1 MTAKKNISA
10 DHVKKLRD
18 QTGASVMDCKK
29 ALEKSGGDIE
39 QGIEYLKKSGKEKA
53 GKKAERATKEGVVAA
68 YIHSNKKIGAM
79 VEIRS
84 ETDFVAKNSEFQEL
98 AYDIA
103 MHVAAM
109 APKFLS
115 FGEVSEK
122 DKKDYEGMVREELAT
137 QNKPAD
143 IVEKIVEGK
152 VRKYFEELSLLE
164 QNFVKNPDVTV
175 GDMIKEKIAKIG
187 ENIQV
192 ERMERFEI

>member
-1 MTAKKNISA
+1 
-10 DHVKKLRD
+10 
-18 QTGASVMDCKK
+18 
-29 ALEKSGGDIE
+29 
-39 QGIEYLKKSGKEKA
+39 
-53 GKKAERATKEGVVAA
+53 
-68 YIHSNKKIGAM
+68 
-79 VEIRS
+79 
-84 ETDFVAKNSEFQEL
+84 VAKNSEFQEL

-115 FGEVSEK
+115 FGEVSGK
-122 DKKDYEGMVREELAT
+122 DRKDYENMVREEVAL

-152 VRKYFEELSLLE
+152 VKKHFEGLSLLE
-164 QNFVKNPDVTV
+164 QSFVKNPDVTV

-192 ERMERFEI
+192 ERIERFEI